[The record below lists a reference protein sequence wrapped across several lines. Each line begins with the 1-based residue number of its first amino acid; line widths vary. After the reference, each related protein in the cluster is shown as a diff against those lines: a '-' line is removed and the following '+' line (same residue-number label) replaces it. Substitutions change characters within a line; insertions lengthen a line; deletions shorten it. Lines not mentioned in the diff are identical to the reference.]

1 MKGIM
6 MTHSWSTNKAA
17 DRINKLLDEV
27 KDVTIVEY
35 SRDMSLEKIPKNKA
49 YRSDSVHLYVDI
61 LNLDEILATS
71 DSEGETCHKRA
82 LRFLNLHY
90 RAVDRI
96 LNEAGALRVDF
107 HNQRLHAV
115 ISKPYDSEEDRIKK
129 AVAIA
134 HLIINVLKETGEDDN
149 LIPDATVRVGIDSG
163 RSLIVNNGRRGG
175 LEPLFLGS
183 PANEAAKL
191 ASDHS
196 ATGIFLTNNAR
207 QVIGIPVA
215 ANTINTP
222 LTKVQIEVCEENANL
237 DISKEKIIDA
247 WKDDLENNPIG
258 SFNFSGHTPP
268 LSTLDILALTPS
280 NSRRQEL
287 VSIYADISGFTAY
300 IRDHIDENTEDV
312 IRVLHVIRS
321 ELDNVLSKDFEGRKI
336 RFIGDCIHGV
346 FCLGTAQSTD
356 TFETISESVLCS
368 GALRSS
374 FNKALE
380 IFSNNN
386 VEYGDLGLSIG
397 FEYGQTAITRLGI
410 KGGRVRCAVSRAVLS
425 SESAQ
430 SRCNGVQT
438 AIGTFAYKKAN
449 DAVRNLFGENKI
461 ISHLDYVEAVDGLSE
476 NDDESAKSARKAAY
490 VNSSPTVAAAAITSV
505 KPFCQ

>member
-6 MTHSWSTNKAA
+6 MAHSWSTNKAT

-27 KDVTIVEY
+27 KYVTIVEY
-35 SRDMSLEKIPKNKA
+35 SRDMSLANIPKNKA

-61 LNLDEILATS
+61 LNLDEILATT

-82 LRFLNLHY
+82 LKFLNLHY

-96 LNEAGALRVDF
+96 LNDTGALRVDF

-115 ISKPYDSEEDRIKK
+115 ISKPYGSEKDRINK

-134 HLIINVLKETGEDDN
+134 QLIISVLKETGEVEN
-149 LIPDATVRVGIDSG
+149 SIPDAIVRVGIDSG
-163 RSLIVNNGRRGG
+163 KSLIVNNGRRGG
-175 LEPLFLGS
+175 QEPLFLGP

-207 QVIGIPVA
+207 EVIGLPVA
-215 ANTINTP
+215 ANPKKTP
-222 LTKVQIEVCEENANL
+222 LNKNQIEDCEESANL
-237 DISKEKIIDA
+237 DISKDKIIDA
-247 WKDDLENNPIG
+247 WKKDLENNPIG

-268 LSTLDILALTPS
+268 LSTLDISALTPS

-287 VSIYADISGFTAY
+287 VSIYADVSGFTAY
-300 IRDHIDENTEDV
+300 VRDHIDENTEDV

-346 FCLGTAQSTD
+346 FCLGTAQTTD
-356 TFETISESVLCS
+356 TVETISESVLCS

-380 IFSNNN
+380 IFDGND

-410 KGGRVRCAVSRAVLS
+410 KGSLVRCAVSRAVLN
-425 SESAQ
+425 SEASQ
-430 SRCNGVQT
+430 SRCNSVQT
-438 AIGTFAYKKAN
+438 AIGSIAYKKAN
-449 DAVRNLFGENKI
+449 DAVKNLFGEGKI
-461 ISHLDYVEAVDGLSE
+461 ISYLDYVEAVDGLAE
-476 NDDESAKSARKAAY
+476 NDDESAKSAKKSAY

-505 KPFCQ
+505 KPFCR